1 MASSST
7 AGQDPQL
14 ADIPDPEPDMDGDE
28 DADELGDASG
38 QNAKATKAKGLS
50 RVPAVR
56 ALVGKLVHNA
66 KLEISSLH
74 VHSLTKT
81 GFSAKGK
88 ARLSAIGTG
97 PLPLVKVK
105 VRLPEATSKLYWV
118 ENDASG
124 TIGKRASKD
133 KSGSA
138 NAGGAGHIYIA
149 NAHIQPFR
157 IKPSAAPGTATAD
170 LDLTV
175 SFQPGEE
182 EREGAG
188 LAKVIKHILISPMDA
203 KIRLVMHANGAEVK
217 AYGMRFSGLDV
228 EKEVIVG
235 GLGALGGLLRYG
247 AASLEN
253 GRASGD
259 IKPVPSALGVPS
271 GRSESASSSDQH
283 TGSCDPVGEGAKAK
297 KRFTWRSSLS
307 KKSSPGPNS
316 SFDSP
321 SRSSSAT
328 TAPTRGSSFRSSS
341 KPQAARTASSA
352 SSMGSP
358 ALEISDF
365 QIVGGHEQRGIE
377 VEASVTLTN
386 PSASPAITIEPGE
399 LRFSLCASAFAPGE
413 ARPAAGHEPAASPA
427 HSLAGLVVL
436 GDLTLA
442 ATPLKPG
449 PNTVKARG
457 YIRLPAEPSQDA
469 PPGSPSAQAYAAG
482 QRMITS
488 LLQNEAI
495 HACAV
500 AGSTGASDTPWL
512 AQALAGARIDAVV
525 PPLGEKARL
534 LDGAE
539 LRVEGTGSSASSVR
553 QRTASHV
560 SNLDSP
566 NLGLKAPPSP
576 HSPYFESSQD
586 SAFGGQSALGRR
598 KSAASLAGGSSVARA
613 TLRNGFGV
621 EIAVSSLSVLAV
633 PAAAGGAGL
642 EALQLGEIKTSK
654 RWEGLVLP
662 PGGSPVN
669 ASLPFQINRDP
680 VALVTIM
687 RRSAQ
692 SRGVDIGDSLEEL
705 FEELTMN
712 GGKTP
717 HASARNSKDLSAGG
731 HASGEEDPSKDLA
744 SLLARAL
751 ADLRVTAHVEAT
763 AMLGQYRLPGTLRF
777 TQHSLPIALSHTT
790 SAALLP
796 DVGAP
801 FVKTLVDRAEVK
813 LNGIDVHDMDEDGIM
828 LSTGLRLTNFGP
840 LAASILFNGPA
851 ELFTV
856 AGEQNGAS
864 GGLKPGQSKNR
875 VARLHILDR
884 VDVNPKLLQSVK
896 TNARISQPGGAGGT
910 EAFASFV
917 RAFLLESST
926 EFELVAK
933 VLVTAGGI
941 DFQATL
947 QKRIVLQGL
956 GGFQG
961 LRVENFS
968 VLGEAFAPAV
978 GGSLTHAAAPTENTR
993 SGRGALQVCA
1003 SVVLPNPSDIS
1014 LTLSRLE
1021 LALTYQ
1027 GAGIGQLAI
1036 EDIIMEAYAETQ
1048 LEARGLV
1055 YIESANYEESLQK
1068 LGEMINALL
1077 LGKEVKL
1084 GIQGERAWVQ
1094 PSKQSG
1100 SSGNIVSLAAPAAR
1114 PRAGTTSEPS
1124 RIPWLDAALR
1134 GFRAEAPVRQPPLK
1148 IVDQVSVGHIDASFP
1163 RGGSPVISTT
1173 NIAVKYSVPG
1183 YPIGVKVLSAS
1194 ADVELVFNGVVVGR
1208 AKTADG
1214 TISEAK
1220 ESNSDEGASGSFKLT
1235 LESFELHTKDEATM
1249 SELVFHMFEA
1259 GPEGTKRISLRGR
1272 ASIRAY
1278 TCIGELPLTVE
1289 LGQEHLISIAG
1300 FNGLQSSPVQYSGFE
1315 IKDACAEYL
1324 EVRFNLFLNNPSQVH
1339 LRLPDSG
1346 LSMGVYFRDTYVG
1359 RALVSETSFDLPTG
1373 PVAVQNVE
1381 FRYAPSEEGPVRAI
1395 PSNILSGKQS
1405 VLQVKGDRQSV
1416 QIPVL
1421 VPAIEH
1427 IRLEFALKPVLNEL
1441 LESISVHITPTV
1453 LTHSTIET
1461 AYIIKN
1467 PLGVSIDLLSLSFAA
1482 HFKSKPFGSASRDMS
1497 KAPLRIAPGTSRNPG
1512 KQQGKIDCRL
1522 AQSLDKI
1529 VKTFLQERGTL
1540 VLDVEVEARVSLNGF
1555 VIPTFEYSQRLP
1567 LHVDGLGGVSRI
1579 LGMIG

>member
-1 MASSST
+1 MVSSS
-7 AGQDPQL
+7 AAAQDPQL
-14 ADIPDPEPDMDGDE
+14 AGIPDPEPDLDGDE
-28 DADELGDASG
+28 DGDELGDASG

-247 AASLEN
+247 APILEN

-259 IKPVPSALGVPS
+259 IKPVPSTLGVPN

-283 TGSCDPVGEGAKAK
+283 TGSGDPVGEGAKAK

-307 KKSSPGPNS
+307 KKSSPGLNS
-316 SFDSP
+316 PFDSP

-341 KPQAARTASSA
+341 KPQAARTTSSA
-352 SSMGSP
+352 SSLGSP

-377 VEASVTLTN
+377 
-386 PSASPAITIEPGE
+386 
-399 LRFSLCASAFAPGE
+399 
-413 ARPAAGHEPAASPA
+413 
-427 HSLAGLVVL
+427 
-436 GDLTLA
+436 
-442 ATPLKPG
+442 
-449 PNTVKARG
+449 
-457 YIRLPAEPSQDA
+457 
-469 PPGSPSAQAYAAG
+469 
-482 QRMITS
+482 
-488 LLQNEAI
+488 NEAV

-512 AQALAGARIDAVV
+512 AQALAGARIDAIV

-539 LRVEGTGSSASSVR
+539 LRVEGAGSSASSVR

-654 RWEGLVLP
+654 KWEGLVLP

-680 VALVTIM
+680 
-687 RRSAQ
+687 
-692 SRGVDIGDSLEEL
+692 
-705 FEELTMN
+705 
-712 GGKTP
+712 
-717 HASARNSKDLSAGG
+717 
-731 HASGEEDPSKDLA
+731 
-744 SLLARAL
+744 
-751 ADLRVTAHVEAT
+751 
-763 AMLGQYRLPGTLRF
+763 
-777 TQHSLPIALSHTT
+777 HSLPIALSHTT

-840 LAASILFNGPA
+840 LAASIVFNGPA

-896 TNARISQPGGAGGT
+896 TNARISHPGGAGGT

-993 SGRGALQVCA
+993 TGRGALQVCA

-1100 SSGNIVSLAAPAAR
+1100 SSGSIVSLAAPAAR

-1134 GFRAEAPVRQPPLK
+1134 GFKAEASVQQPPLK

-1163 RGGSPVISTT
+1163 QGGSPVISTT

-1259 GPEGTKRISLRGR
+1259 GPEGTKRISLRGC

-1421 VPAIEH
+1421 VPAIER

-1497 KAPLRIAPGTSRNPG
+1497 KAPLRIAPGISRNPG